1 MYLQVVRRICLGRCC
16 ASETYAPC
24 GHCPTQQVICI
35 HVLSQDFDY
44 LRERCGHRY
53 VKVKG
58 DSCWDNK
65 GRQLFLNDP
74 TIEISISDY
83 LDLIEVAE
91 EHETCISWYMGK
103 LPLHT
108 DVPEMFED
116 IVNAPNSPWRKYGNC
131 FGENNKGVHTY
142 FGCGGNTTCI
152 HSDPSENLLFVVTG
166 EKFMDIYP
174 PCDAACS
181 SIGL

>member
-1 MYLQVVRRICLGRCC
+1 M
-16 ASETYAPC
+16 
-24 GHCPTQQVICI
+24 
-35 HVLSQDFDY
+35 
-44 LRERCGHRY
+44 RERCGHRY